1 MQLAY
6 VMSADR
12 GAMDRLLSAVA
23 EVLEARGVA
32 LAGVV
37 QTNVDCERGG
47 RCDMDL
53 RILPGGG
60 TVRISQSLGREA
72 RGCRL
77 DTAAL
82 EAAVAQVE
90 AALSATRAP
99 ELMIVNK
106 FGKHEADGR
115 GFRPVIGEALAR
127 GVPVLTG
134 VNGMNEA
141 RFVEFSG
148 GAAERLP
155 AELDAI
161 LNWVERARQTSDAA

>member
-6 VMSADR
+6 VMTADR
-12 GAMDRLLSAVA
+12 GATDRLLSAVA
-23 EVLEARGVA
+23 EALEARGVP

-53 RILPGGG
+53 RILPAGG
-60 TVRISQSLGREA
+60 TIRISQSLGRGA

-82 EAAVAQVE
+82 EDAVARVE
-90 AALSATRAP
+90 AALADARAP
-99 ELMIVNK
+99 ELVIVNK

-141 RFVEFSG
+141 GFVEFSG
-148 GAAERLP
+148 GVAERLP
-155 AELDAI
+155 AELEAVV
-161 LNWVERARQTSDAA
+161 NWVEHVRSGSDAA